1 VLVFSFI
8 GYTPKE
14 IAIKNN
20 LPVVVTLSS
29 ATNDLDDVVV
39 IGYG

>member
-1 VLVFSFI
+1 VFSFI